1 MESYEP
7 KIVAMYRI
15 KNEGRWMEKSL
26 ESASEICR
34 SIVILDDGS
43 EDNTLEICKRF
54 DKVAD
59 IHHQENLS
67 FDVVRDGNKLL
78 EMALKQK
85 PDFILRLD
93 GDEIIQPNARKL
105 LFEELTI
112 LYPHTSIY
120 EFQSITIWDKPNQ
133 YRYDGV
139 YSNIWAPKLLRLKN
153 QPTNLTYST
162 YSGSKLHSTLLPT
175 NSIGWQESV
184 RSRIKIFHYGNYDE
198 ELRQKKYKFYTTQDP
213 NNEIFDGYIHIISG
227 KGKFSGSNGIQLRT
241 LPRGMFIEIE

>member
-15 KNEGRWMEKSL
+15 KNEERWIKKSL
-26 ESASEICR
+26 ESISDICS

-43 EDNTLEICKRF
+43 QDNTVEICKKF
-54 DKVAD
+54 DKVVD
-59 IHHQENLS
+59 IHHQENLP

-78 EMALKQK
+78 EMALEQK

-112 LYPHTSIY
+112 LYPNTSIY
-120 EFQSITIWDKPNQ
+120 EFQSITIWDKPSQ

-153 QPTNLTYST
+153 QPMNLAYST
-162 YSGSKLHSTLLPT
+162 YPDSKLHTTLLPT
-175 NSIGWQESV
+175 NSTGWQESV

-198 ELRQKKYKFYTTQDP
+198 GLRQKKYKFYTAQDP
-213 NNEIFDGYIHIISG
+213 NNETFDGYIHIISG
-227 KGKFSGSNGIQLRT
+227 KGKFSGPDGIQLRT
-241 LPRGMFIEIE
+241 LPNGMFIELE